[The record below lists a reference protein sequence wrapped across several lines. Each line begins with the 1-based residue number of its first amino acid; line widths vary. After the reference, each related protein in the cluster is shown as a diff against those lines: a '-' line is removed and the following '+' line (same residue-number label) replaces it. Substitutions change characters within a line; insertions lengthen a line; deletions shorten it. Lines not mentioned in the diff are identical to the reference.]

1 MREKQLAQMRE
12 RNLYLEKSRH
22 IEDYGEKFDWG
33 QPAEDNS
40 FSDDENKI
48 LSDDQR
54 LLQEVYE
61 ILYTE
66 KTTNG
71 LQRL

>member
-1 MREKQLAQMRE
+1 MYAEKCMREKQLAQMRE

-40 FSDDENKI
+40 NFSDDENKI

-66 KTTNG
+66 K
-71 LQRL
+71 

>member
-1 MREKQLAQMRE
+1 MMSEVKRLQEIKNM
-12 RNLYLEKSRH
+12 
-22 IEDYGEKFDWG
+22 DYGEKFDWG

-66 KTTNG
+66 K
-71 LQRL
+71 